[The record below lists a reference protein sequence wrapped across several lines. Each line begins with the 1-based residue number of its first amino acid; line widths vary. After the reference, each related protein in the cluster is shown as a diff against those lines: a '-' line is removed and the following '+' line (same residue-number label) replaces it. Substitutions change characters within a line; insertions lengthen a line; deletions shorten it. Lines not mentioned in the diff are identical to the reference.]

1 MKSIIVGTAGHID
14 HGKTALVKALTG
26 IDADRLE
33 EEKRRGITIDLGFAH
48 MDLEA
53 AGDFAASIPGKS
65 DAKGNDAAKKSETLR
80 IGFVDVPGHERFVR
94 NMLAG
99 VGGIDLVL
107 LVIAADEGVKPQ
119 TREHFDILQL
129 LGVRRGITVLTK
141 SDTVDAETLEVVRI
155 EVQDFL
161 RGTFLDN
168 PTSESSGALDR
179 PGAGDEK
186 SIVAVSS
193 LTGAGLDELKRALVA
208 VADEVTAR
216 DSEALV
222 RLPIDRVFTMK
233 GFGTVVT
240 GTLVAGTIRPED
252 ELEVFPTARRV
263 RVRGVQVHGQAA
275 DAAVAGQ
282 RTALNLAGASTEDL
296 ARGMTLAAPETLKAT
311 RVVDVK
317 MRLLASAPR
326 ALKDGARVHFHS
338 YTMETVGEVLLY
350 ESREVNLSAHDS
362 RVKTPTSRAKD
373 AREMGR
379 PASRDSKI
387 NLPTLAAKRAARMG
401 HPHPSQRPQL
411 FPGGETF
418 AQIRLAEAALLLPGD
433 RFILRQF
440 SPVVTIGG
448 GVVLDAAPMFAPK
461 EVRKMERAAGAEIP
475 VFALSMEILEE
486 FERHGAILTLRVTR
500 RGKRGLTLAEAA
512 AETGWGRDEVKKV
525 AGELTGSGMLVR
537 FQERLFAEG
546 EFELAQASVLDA
558 VTRFHEKDPLKA
570 GMAKGEMLEELVGAW
585 EMAPELFEAALAN
598 LARAKKLELANE
610 LVRLPGRGV
619 VMKDE
624 EVESKKKIEQA
635 FATAGL
641 KVPALQEV
649 MAGLKIDKARAQK
662 IVTLLLRE
670 RVLVKVS
677 DELVFHRGALEQLRR
692 DLAGY
697 KTKSAK
703 IDVAKFK
710 ELTGVTRKYAIP
722 LLEYLDR
729 ERVTRRVG
737 DVREIL

>member
-48 MDLEA
+48 MDLPA
-53 AGDFAASIPGKS
+53 ANDGAAS
-65 DAKGNDAAKKSETLR
+65 DAAKDLAKSDPARNDLTRKAETLR

-107 LVIAADEGVKPQ
+107 LVIAADESIKPQ

-141 SDTVDAETLEVVRI
+141 SDTVDAETLEVVRL
-155 EVQDFL
+155 EVQEFL
-161 RGTFLDN
+161 RGTFLDEPKADN
-168 PTSESSGALDR
+168 SKADNRKSLD
-179 PGAGDEK
+179 PAGFDAAQSFEK
-186 SIVAVSS
+186 SQSIVAVSS
-193 LTGAGLDELKRALVA
+193 LTGAGLEELKQALVA
-208 VADEVTAR
+208 AAGEVKAR
-216 DSEALV
+216 DSGALV

-252 ELEVFPTARRV
+252 ELEVFPTGRQV
-263 RVRGVQVHGQAA
+263 RVRGVQVHGQAT
-275 DAAVAGQ
+275 DAALAGQ

-296 ARGMTLAAPETLKAT
+296 ARGMTLAPPETLRTT

-338 YTMETVGEVLLY
+338 YTMETVGEVRLY
-350 ESREVNLSAHDS
+350 ESREVDPTVLDS
-362 RVKTPTSRAKD
+362 EVKT
-373 AREMGR
+373 
-379 PASRDSKI
+379 
-387 NLPTLAAKRAARMG
+387 PTLAAKNAVGMG
-401 HPHPSQRPQL
+401 HPGAAGRAQL
-411 FPGGETF
+411 FPGAEGF
-418 AQIRLAEAALLLPGD
+418 AQVRLAEAALLLPGD

-448 GVVLDAAPMFAPK
+448 GVVVDAAPMIDPK
-461 EVRKMERAAGAEIP
+461 GVRKLEKAAGAAIP
-475 VFALSMEILEE
+475 AFTQMMEA
-486 FERHGAILTLRVTR
+486 FGSGRGGSILTGRVTR
-500 RGKRGLTLAEAA
+500 RGMRGLTLAEAV
-512 AETGWGRDEVKKV
+512 AETGRRRAEIVET
-525 AGELTGSGMLVR
+525 AGALIEDRLLVR
-537 FQERLFAEG
+537 FQDRLFAQH
-546 EFELAQASVLDA
+546 EFELAQAGVLEA
-558 VTRFHEKDPLKA
+558 VSGFHKENPLSA
-570 GMAKGEMLEELVGAW
+570 GMSKGEIQDELQRAL
-585 EMAPELFEAALAN
+585 EMAPELFAAAVES
-598 LARAKKLELANE
+598 LARAKKLELVHE

-624 EVESKKKIEQA
+624 EAESKKTIEEA
-635 FATAGL
+635 FAGAGL

-649 MAGLKIDKARAQK
+649 IAGLKIDKGRAQK
-662 IVTLLLRE
+662 IVTLLLRD
-670 RVLVKVS
+670 RVLVKIS
-677 DELVFHRGALEQLRR
+677 EELVFHRGALEQLRR
-692 DLAGY
+692 ELAGY

-710 ELTGVTRKYAIP
+710 ELTGVSRKYAIP